1 MPDDDELDPN
11 EPPNIRQ
18 MRNEIKALK
27 VDAAARQEAEA
38 KADKLEWELAIR
50 DAEIPLDALQRKALL
65 AVHEGER
72 TPDAIRETATKLGF
86 AAPPPTGEQIPP
98 AHIAG
103 MGRIADA
110 SAGAPTGGTPDPT
123 AERNQRLLQA
133 RSEQE
138 FDAILREYGTQMVR

>member
-1 MPDDDELDPN
+1 MPDDDIDDPN

-27 VDAAARQEAEA
+27 TEAAARQAAEE

-72 TPDAIRETATKLGF
+72 TSEAIRDTAMKLGF
-86 AAPPPTGEQIPP
+86 AAAPPPSPEVP
-98 AHIAG
+98 AQHFAG
-103 MGRIADA
+103 LGRISDA
-110 SAGAPTGGTPDPT
+110 SAGAPTGVTDPD
-123 AERNQRLLQA
+123 AELTERL
-133 RSEQE
+133 RSAKSEAE
-138 FDAILREYGTQMVR
+138 FDAIYRASGRAMAR